1 MKTMEQFWNEI
12 TTNKALAEKLAA
24 ASGEQKLEAFLKE
37 NEVDCTKEQFGEFI
51 IAKAKESDAL
61 SDDKLES
68 VAGGYD
74 YKTIL
79 QTVKKGTKIC
89 HIPTG
94 SVYVVDDCIVS
105 TKVAA
110 YFIKPLVKNENA
122 PEMTHLTHIDLLRL
136 YNYEESLSEV
146 AKVQGF
152 S

>member
-1 MKTMEQFWNEI
+1 MKTLEKFWSELI
-12 TTNKALAEKLAA
+12 ANKELAEKLIKTTN
-24 ASGEQKLEAFLKE
+24 EQELEAFLKE
-37 NEVDCTKEQFGEFI
+37 NEVDCTKEQFKEFVF
-51 IAKAKESDAL
+51 AKAKESGAL

-94 SVYVVDDCIVS
+94 TVYVVDDCIVS
-105 TKVAA
+105 TKAAA

-122 PEMTHLTHIDLLRL
+122 PEMTHLTHIDLLNKL
-136 YNYEESLSEV
+136 NGGGYIIV
-146 AKVQGF
+146 
-152 S
+152 

>member
-1 MKTMEQFWNEI
+1 MKTMEQLWNEI
-12 TTNKALAEKLAA
+12 TTNKKLAEKLEGV
-24 ASGEQKLEAFLKE
+24 SSDRELEAFLKE

-51 IAKAKESDAL
+51 IAKAKESGAL

-94 SVYVVDDCIVS
+94 SVYVVDDCFVG
-105 TKVAA
+105 TKAAA

-122 PEMTHLTHIDLLRL
+122 PEMTHLTHIDLLNKL
-136 YNYEESLSEV
+136 NGGGYIIV
-146 AKVQGF
+146 
-152 S
+152 

>member
-94 SVYVVDDCIVS
+94 SVYVVDDCFVS
-105 TKVAA
+105 TKAAA
-110 YFIKPLVKNENA
+110 YIIKPLVKNENA
-122 PEMTHLTHIDLLRL
+122 PEMTHLTHIDLLNKL
-136 YNYEESLSEV
+136 NGGGYIIV
-146 AKVQGF
+146 
-152 S
+152 

>member
-12 TTNKALAEKLAA
+12 TTNKALVEKLAA

-51 IAKAKESDAL
+51 IAKAKESGAL

-122 PEMTHLTHIDLLRL
+122 PEMTHLTHIDLLNKL
-136 YNYEESLSEV
+136 NGGGYIIV
-146 AKVQGF
+146 
-152 S
+152 

>member
-51 IAKAKESDAL
+51 IAKAKESGAP

-122 PEMTHLTHIDLLRL
+122 PEMTHLTHIDLLNKL
-136 YNYEESLSEV
+136 NGGDYIIV
-146 AKVQGF
+146 
-152 S
+152 

>member
-24 ASGEQKLEAFLKE
+24 ASGEQKLDAFLKE

-51 IAKAKESDAL
+51 IAKAKESGAL

-122 PEMTHLTHIDLLRL
+122 PEMTHLTHIDLLNKL
-136 YNYEESLSEV
+136 NGGGYIIV
-146 AKVQGF
+146 
-152 S
+152 

>member
-24 ASGEQKLEAFLKE
+24 ASGEQKLDAFLKE

-51 IAKAKESDAL
+51 IAKAKESGAL

>member
-1 MKTMEQFWNEI
+1 MKTMEQLWNEI
-12 TTNKALAEKLAA
+12 TTNKELAEKLKGV
-24 ASGEQKLEAFLKE
+24 SSDRELEAFLKE

-51 IAKAKESDAL
+51 IAKESGAL

-105 TKVAA
+105 TKAAA

-122 PEMTHLTHIDLLRL
+122 PEMTHLTNIDLLNKL
-136 YNYEESLSEV
+136 NGGGYIIV
-146 AKVQGF
+146 
-152 S
+152 

>member
-51 IAKAKESDAL
+51 IAKAKESGAL

-122 PEMTHLTHIDLLRL
+122 PEMTHLTHIDLLNKL
-136 YNYEESLSEV
+136 NGGGYIIV
-146 AKVQGF
+146 
-152 S
+152 

>member
-12 TTNKALAEKLAA
+12 TTNKVLAEKLAA

-51 IAKAKESDAL
+51 IAKAKESGAL

-122 PEMTHLTHIDLLRL
+122 PEMTHLTHIDLLNKL
-136 YNYEESLSEV
+136 NGGGYIIV
-146 AKVQGF
+146 
-152 S
+152 

>member
-1 MKTMEQFWNEI
+1 MKTMEQLWNEI
-12 TTNKALAEKLAA
+12 TTNKELAEKLKGV
-24 ASGEQKLEAFLKE
+24 SSDRELEAFLKE

-51 IAKAKESDAL
+51 ISKAKESGAL

-122 PEMTHLTHIDLLRL
+122 PEMTHLTHIDLLNKL
-136 YNYEESLSEV
+136 NGGGYIIV
-146 AKVQGF
+146 
-152 S
+152 

>member
-1 MKTMEQFWNEI
+1 MKTMDQFWNEI

-51 IAKAKESDAL
+51 IAKAKESGAL

>member
-24 ASGEQKLEAFLKE
+24 ASGEQKLDAFLKE

-51 IAKAKESDAL
+51 IAKAKESGAL

-105 TKVAA
+105 TKAAA
-110 YFIKPLVKNENA
+110 YIIKPLVKNENA
-122 PEMTHLTHIDLLRL
+122 PEMTHLTHIDLLNKL
-136 YNYEESLSEV
+136 NGGGYIIV
-146 AKVQGF
+146 
-152 S
+152 

>member
-1 MKTMEQFWNEI
+1 MKTMEKFWNEI

-51 IAKAKESDAL
+51 IAKAKESGAL

-122 PEMTHLTHIDLLRL
+122 PEMTHLTHIDLLNKL
-136 YNYEESLSEV
+136 NGGGYIIV
-146 AKVQGF
+146 
-152 S
+152 

>member
-1 MKTMEQFWNEI
+1 MKTMEQLWNEI
-12 TTNKALAEKLAA
+12 TTNKELAEKLAA

-51 IAKAKESDAL
+51 IAKAKERGAL

-94 SVYVVDDCIVS
+94 SVYVVDDCFVS
-105 TKVAA
+105 TKAAA
-110 YFIKPLVKNENA
+110 YIIKPLVKNENA
-122 PEMTHLTHIDLLRL
+122 PEMTHLTHIDLLNKL
-136 YNYEESLSEV
+136 NGGGYIIV
-146 AKVQGF
+146 
-152 S
+152 

>member
-24 ASGEQKLEAFLKE
+24 ESGEQKLEAFLKE

-51 IAKAKESDAL
+51 IAKAKESGAL

-122 PEMTHLTHIDLLRL
+122 PEMTHLTHIDLLNKL
-136 YNYEESLSEV
+136 NGGGYIIV
-146 AKVQGF
+146 
-152 S
+152 

>member
-1 MKTMEQFWNEI
+1 MKTMEQLWNEI

-51 IAKAKESDAL
+51 IAKAKESGAL

-122 PEMTHLTHIDLLRL
+122 PEMTHLTHIDLLNKL
-136 YNYEESLSEV
+136 NGGGYIIV
-146 AKVQGF
+146 
-152 S
+152 

>member
-1 MKTMEQFWNEI
+1 MKTMEQLWNEI
-12 TTNKALAEKLAA
+12 TTNKVLAEKLAA

-51 IAKAKESDAL
+51 IAKAKESGAL

-122 PEMTHLTHIDLLRL
+122 PEMTHLTHIDLLNKL
-136 YNYEESLSEV
+136 NGGGYIIV
-146 AKVQGF
+146 
-152 S
+152 

>member
-1 MKTMEQFWNEI
+1 MKTMEQLWNEI
-12 TTNKALAEKLAA
+12 TTNKELAEKLKGV
-24 ASGEQKLEAFLKE
+24 SSDRELEAFLKE

-51 IAKAKESDAL
+51 IAKAKESGAL

-94 SVYVVDDCIVS
+94 LFMLLMIV
-105 TKVAA
+105 
-110 YFIKPLVKNENA
+110 L
-122 PEMTHLTHIDLLRL
+122 
-136 YNYEESLSEV
+136 
-146 AKVQGF
+146 
-152 S
+152 

>member
-1 MKTMEQFWNEI
+1 MKTMEQLWNEI
-12 TTNKALAEKLAA
+12 TTNKELAEKLAA

-51 IAKAKESDAL
+51 IAKESGAL

-94 SVYVVDDCIVS
+94 SIYVVDDCVVS
-105 TKVAA
+105 TKAAA
-110 YFIKPLVKNENA
+110 YIIKPLVKNENA
-122 PEMTHLTHIDLLRL
+122 PEMTHLTHIDLLNKL
-136 YNYEESLSEV
+136 NGGGYIIV
-146 AKVQGF
+146 
-152 S
+152 

>member
-51 IAKAKESDAL
+51 IAKESGAL

>member
-51 IAKAKESDAL
+51 IAKAKESGAL

>member
-51 IAKAKESDAL
+51 IAKAKESGAL

-94 SVYVVDDCIVS
+94 SVYVVDDCFVS
-105 TKVAA
+105 TKAAA
-110 YFIKPLVKNENA
+110 YIIKPLVKNENA
-122 PEMTHLTHIDLLRL
+122 PEMTHLTHIDLLNKL
-136 YNYEESLSEV
+136 NGGGYIIV
-146 AKVQGF
+146 
-152 S
+152 

>member
-12 TTNKALAEKLAA
+12 TTNKELAEKLAA

-51 IAKAKESDAL
+51 IAQAKESGAL

-94 SVYVVDDCIVS
+94 SIYVVDDCVVS
-105 TKVAA
+105 TKAAA

-122 PEMTHLTHIDLLRL
+122 PEMTHLTHIDLLNKL
-136 YNYEESLSEV
+136 NGGGYIIV
-146 AKVQGF
+146 
-152 S
+152 

>member
-37 NEVDCTKEQFGEFI
+37 NEVDCTKDQFGEFI
-51 IAKAKESDAL
+51 IAKAKESGAL

-110 YFIKPLVKNENA
+110 YFIKPLVKNGNA
-122 PEMTHLTHIDLLRL
+122 PEMTHLTHIDLLNKL
-136 YNYEESLSEV
+136 NGGGYIIV
-146 AKVQGF
+146 
-152 S
+152 

>member
-51 IAKAKESDAL
+51 IAKAKESGAL

-105 TKVAA
+105 TKVAE

-122 PEMTHLTHIDLLRL
+122 PEMTHLTHIDLLNKL
-136 YNYEESLSEV
+136 NGGGYIIV
-146 AKVQGF
+146 
-152 S
+152 

>member
-1 MKTMEQFWNEI
+1 MKTMEQIWNEI

-51 IAKAKESDAL
+51 IAKAKESGAL

-105 TKVAA
+105 TKAAA

-122 PEMTHLTHIDLLRL
+122 PEMTHLTHIDLLNKL
-136 YNYEESLSEV
+136 NGGGYIIV
-146 AKVQGF
+146 
-152 S
+152 

>member
-1 MKTMEQFWNEI
+1 MKTMEQLWNEI
-12 TTNKALAEKLAA
+12 TTNKEFAEKLKGV
-24 ASGEQKLEAFLKE
+24 SSDRELEAFLKE

-51 IAKAKESDAL
+51 IAKAKESGAL

-122 PEMTHLTHIDLLRL
+122 PEMTHLTHIDLLNKL
-136 YNYEESLSEV
+136 NGGGYIIV
-146 AKVQGF
+146 
-152 S
+152 

>member
-1 MKTMEQFWNEI
+1 MKTMEQLWNEI
-12 TTNKALAEKLAA
+12 TTNKELAEKLKGV
-24 ASGEQKLEAFLKE
+24 SNDRELEAFLKE

-51 IAKAKESDAL
+51 ISKAKESGAL

-122 PEMTHLTHIDLLRL
+122 PEMTHLTHIDLLNKL
-136 YNYEESLSEV
+136 NGGGYIIV
-146 AKVQGF
+146 
-152 S
+152 

>member
-51 IAKAKESDAL
+51 IAKAKESGAL

-122 PEMTHLTHIDLLRL
+122 PEITHLTHIDLLNKL
-136 YNYEESLSEV
+136 NGGGYIIV
-146 AKVQGF
+146 
-152 S
+152 

>member
-1 MKTMEQFWNEI
+1 MKTIEQFWNEI
-12 TTNKALAEKLAA
+12 TTNKELSEKLAA

-51 IAKAKESDAL
+51 IAKAKERGAL

-94 SVYVVDDCIVS
+94 SVYVVDDCVVS
-105 TKVAA
+105 TKAAA
-110 YFIKPLVKNENA
+110 YIIKPLVKNENA
-122 PEMTHLTHIDLLRL
+122 PEMTHLTHIDLLNKL
-136 YNYEESLSEV
+136 NGGGYIIV
-146 AKVQGF
+146 
-152 S
+152 